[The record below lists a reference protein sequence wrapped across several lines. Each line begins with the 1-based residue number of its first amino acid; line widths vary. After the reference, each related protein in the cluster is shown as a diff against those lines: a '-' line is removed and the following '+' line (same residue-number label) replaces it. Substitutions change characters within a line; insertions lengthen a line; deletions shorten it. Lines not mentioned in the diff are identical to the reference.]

1 MNAIL
6 SVVFVL
12 FSLFLSPVA
21 TAAEEVLQIK
31 ELPTTCVQESIQN
44 SEAICTI
51 VIAREAQ
58 HYPLFT
64 KIKEIERRVRLNFDG
79 KSFSIKSKDDR
90 LVEDVVVIPLHLLPI
105 SILIL
110 ICLDKRYMVYTQ
122 VLYLITPM
130 MTYVGVRWWL
140 IILSTTMCCFMW
152 RTSTFKM
159 WMYMALGFCVSICQG
174 FYSIVYGVNFHG
186 WTYYSILIGYSLV
199 AVAIRHF
206 FWKRN
211 SVKDIVL
218 PSDCHPGD

>member
-1 MNAIL
+1 
-6 SVVFVL
+6 
-12 FSLFLSPVA
+12 
-21 TAAEEVLQIK
+21 
-31 ELPTTCVQESIQN
+31 
-44 SEAICTI
+44 
-51 VIAREAQ
+51 
-58 HYPLFT
+58 
-64 KIKEIERRVRLNFDG
+64 
-79 KSFSIKSKDDR
+79 
-90 LVEDVVVIPLHLLPI
+90 
-105 SILIL
+105 
-110 ICLDKRYMVYTQ
+110 
-122 VLYLITPM
+122 
-130 MTYVGVRWWL
+130 
-140 IILSTTMCCFMW
+140 MCCFMW